1 MNCGGIAIAVGIV
14 MKLAVRF
21 VEQQAL
27 FSSRCRLAES
37 KVFLFNPKLQVGENL
52 ALQDNFVLARREVV
66 NRVERSC
73 FQHVENK
80 DIAPGSAVQMIAART
95 AAQVV
100 VATIAMQHIVTR
112 LAIYSVVALAA
123 VQHVIAIAAIHR
135 IIAACGK
142 EQIIAVTGKKEI
154 ITLAADYH
162 IICITAGT
170 PLLLQLPQQ
179 GIA

>member
-27 FSSRCRLAES
+27 FGSRCRLAES

-80 DIAPGSAVQMIAART
+80 DIAPGSAVQMI
-95 AAQVV
+95 
-100 VATIAMQHIVTR
+100 
-112 LAIYSVVALAA
+112 VALAA
-123 VQHVIAIAAIHR
+123 VRHIIVIAAIHR

>member
-14 MKLAVRF
+14 VELAVCL
-21 VEQQAL
+21 VKQQTL
-27 FSSRCRLAES
+27 FGSRCRLAES
-37 KVFLFNPKLQVGENL
+37 KVFLFDPKLQTGENL
-52 ALQDNFVLARREVV
+52 ALQGDFVLACREVV

-80 DIAPGSAVQMIAART
+80 DIAPGVAVQMIAART
-95 AAQVV
+95 AAQAV

-112 LAIYSVVALAA
+112 LAIYGVVALAA

-142 EQIIAVTGKKEI
+142 EQIITVTGKEEI
-154 ITLAADYH
+154 IIFRAGQH
-162 IICITAGT
+162 IVRITSVTA
-170 PLLLQLPQQ
+170 LLLQLL
-179 GIA
+179 